1 MWAIGLMQDEL
12 RNGNRFRLFDVRAR
26 ASSRGSWDGG
36 RPIAAGSKG
45 DPFAGTNHQ
54 VARAPVN
61 DPHDMGM
68 VQSKYD
74 TDSRR
79 AVKKF
84 AHTPALSPPSCAGCH
99 PTDYPWQ
106 CRPIATNSGH
116 HFHVAGVESATT
128 MHQRLTIW
136 KSFPFLLASN
146 GCLNGHMSILPR
158 R

>member
-1 MWAIGLMQDEL
+1 MQDEL

-54 VARAPVN
+54 VAWAPVN

-84 AHTPALSPPSCAGCH
+84 AHTPALSPPAALDATQRIIHGNVVQLPPIRDIISTSLVLKAQQ
-99 PTDYPWQ
+99 Q
-106 CRPIATNSGH
+106 CT
-116 HFHVAGVESATT
+116 SA
-128 MHQRLTIW
+128 
-136 KSFPFLLASN
+136 
-146 GCLNGHMSILPR
+146 
-158 R
+158 